1 MAALRSISFLTP
13 GNYADDDPAGGLEQ
27 TLRLIAFGERAG
39 YDGAWVRQ
47 RHLEHGISSAAVVL
61 GAASQRTSTI
71 ELGTA
76 VIPIGYE
83 SPWRLGEDL
92 ATADVLSGG
101 RLAVGL
107 SAGTPPHAELL
118 GEHVFDGD
126 WRSYDLGH
134 GRIERLKHHLSGA
147 YLGDEETVI
156 HSPGNV
162 QRPRLQPHSPGLDSR
177 LWYGGG
183 SSRSI
188 RWAAGHGLHLLTGNV
203 ISGEGTDDFVTAQ
216 VNLIRLHRSLT
227 TRPDDLRVALG
238 RVILPTDSADRASA
252 ERYRAYKRERDARV
266 GVAHGDRRTLFAP
279 DIVGTTEQI
288 VETLL
293 ADAALA
299 EVDELRLE
307 LPYEFAEADYEQ
319 VLHDVLTV
327 VAPALGRRAAEPQP
341 TAA

>member
-27 TLRLIAFGERAG
+27 TLRLIEFGERAG

-47 RHLEHGISSAAVVL
+47 RHLEHGISSAAVFL
-61 GAASQRTSTI
+61 GAATQRTSTI

-83 SPWRLGEDL
+83 SPFRLGEDL

-101 RLAVGL
+101 RLAIGL

-118 GEHVFDGD
+118 AERVFDGD

-134 GRIERLKHHLSGA
+134 GRIEQLQRNLSGA
-147 YLGDEETVI
+147 YLGDDDTVI

-162 QRPRLQPHSPGLDSR
+162 QRPRLQPYSPGLDRR

-188 RWAAGHGLHLLTGNV
+188 RWAAEHGLHLLTGNV
-203 ISGEGTDDFVTAQ
+203 ISGEGTDDFVAAQ
-216 VNLIRLHRSLT
+216 VALIRLHRQLT
-227 TRPDDLRVALG
+227 SRPDDLRIALG
-238 RVILPTDSADRASA
+238 RVVLPTDSADRASA
-252 ERYRAYKRERDARV
+252 ERYRAYKRERDART
-266 GVAHGDRRTLFAP
+266 GIAHG
-279 DIVGTTEQI
+279 
-288 VETLL
+288 
-293 ADAALA
+293 
-299 EVDELRLE
+299 
-307 LPYEFAEADYEQ
+307 
-319 VLHDVLTV
+319 
-327 VAPALGRRAAEPQP
+327 
-341 TAA
+341 

>member
-1 MAALRSISFLTP
+1 M
-13 GNYADDDPAGGLEQ
+13 
-27 TLRLIAFGERAG
+27 
-39 YDGAWVRQ
+39 
-47 RHLEHGISSAAVVL
+47 
-61 GAASQRTSTI
+61 
-71 ELGTA
+71 
-76 VIPIGYE
+76 
-83 SPWRLGEDL
+83 
-92 ATADVLSGG
+92 LSGG
-101 RLAVGL
+101 RLAVGV

-162 QRPRLQPHSPGLDSR
+162 QRPRLQPYSPGLDSR

-188 RWAAGHGLHLLTGNV
+188 RWAAAHGLHLLTGNV

-252 ERYRAYKRERDARV
+252 ERYRAYKRERDPRV

-279 DIVGTTEQI
+279 DIVGTTDEI

-319 VLHDVLTV
+319 VLHDVLSA
-327 VAPALGRRAAEPQP
+327 VAPALGRRPAEAQP